1 MLCSMLLLFYLF
13 VFALQVLIFYGPR
26 SNAELLLHNG
36 FVFDANEHDRL
47 AIRIGIIIVRLKRMG
62 LNVIKI

>member
-1 MLCSMLLLFYLF
+1 MLNANVICLFLF
-13 VFALQVLIFYGPR
+13 APQVMIFYGPR

-47 AIRIGIIIVRLKRMG
+47 AIRIGMLAVGLKSAVLIFVR
-62 LNVIKI
+62 